1 MEFLSFK
8 EAFRDARKAGDK
20 TFTFKGKRY
29 TTATAEENAPK
40 RAAADTGAY
49 RGRRSEGA
57 NVSPKKE
64 DESNDIPKGSEKAPK
79 ASGRDTSGP
88 SNVEKALLG
97 LPVVGGA
104 AGAAMMISRAKKAE
118 QAAKAME
125 AMRRAEGAAP
135 VLRRSGESME
145 ASRAAARAS
154 MAKEPPL
161 TRSAS
166 AAEKKAGMMKEEAKK
181 KASPRSRT
189 EEKEDIE
196 FRKGGMAKK
205 PAMKKGKR

>member
-20 TFTFKGKRY
+20 TFTYKGKRY
-29 TTATAEENAPK
+29 TTELANEQAPK
-40 RAAADTGAY
+40 KAADTGAY

-57 NVSPKKE
+57 NVAPKRE
-64 DESNDIPKGSEKAPK
+64 DESNDIPKGAEKAPK

-104 AGAAMMISRAKKAE
+104 AGAAMMLSRAKKAE

-154 MAKEPPL
+154 MAKEPPM
-161 TRSAS
+161 TRAAS

-196 FRKGGMAKK
+196 FRKGGAVKK